1 MRVLLVTWTDKLLD
15 NLRILN
21 PELECCAIVV
31 DEVEPAKKIL
41 RQVGM
46 TEELLHPLYELK
58 ECVKDFYYDYVL
70 CVENTTWADDF
81 LKIVEE
87 FGVAKNKILGLNV
100 SEQEDFFIERVL
112 RYFKEHSAEFEMF
125 ATGMSYAEV
134 GLDGTHFKR
143 RLFNFARSSQD
154 LYYNL
159 QIAKFVV
166 SCEGHTKLRY
176 ALIELAPYIFH
187 YDLSKSTHLNFL
199 MMHYLIAFN
208 DLHNFF
214 VPADVYKKFL
224 CEEYL
229 NSRLSIEPFDV
240 NNPFLLKKPTYSMT
254 PQKKIKILKSGDE
267 RDRKV
272 FPETRKE
279 NVKILND
286 YLTLC
291 EENNIRPIMI
301 LMPMSELY
309 MKIYPRRQLDEYY
322 YLIEQACKKHS
333 RAIFIDGW
341 KLQGLTD
348 KDFYD
353 YGHMNTHGAAKFS
366 AFLNNIVEQID
377 VSGSF

>member
-1 MRVLLVTWTDKLLD
+1 
-15 NLRILN
+15 
-21 PELECCAIVV
+21 
-31 DEVEPAKKIL
+31 
-41 RQVGM
+41 
-46 TEELLHPLYELK
+46 
-58 ECVKDFYYDYVL
+58 
-70 CVENTTWADDF
+70 
-81 LKIVEE
+81 
-87 FGVAKNKILGLNV
+87 
-100 SEQEDFFIERVL
+100 
-112 RYFKEHSAEFEMF
+112 
-125 ATGMSYAEV
+125 
-134 GLDGTHFKR
+134 
-143 RLFNFARSSQD
+143 
-154 LYYNL
+154 
-159 QIAKFVV
+159 
-166 SCEGHTKLRY
+166 
-176 ALIELAPYIFH
+176 
-187 YDLSKSTHLNFL
+187 
-199 MMHYLIAFN
+199 
-208 DLHNFF
+208 
-214 VPADVYKKFL
+214 
-224 CEEYL
+224 
-229 NSRLSIEPFDV
+229 
-240 NNPFLLKKPTYSMT
+240 MT

-322 YLIEQACKKHS
+322 YLIEQACTKHS